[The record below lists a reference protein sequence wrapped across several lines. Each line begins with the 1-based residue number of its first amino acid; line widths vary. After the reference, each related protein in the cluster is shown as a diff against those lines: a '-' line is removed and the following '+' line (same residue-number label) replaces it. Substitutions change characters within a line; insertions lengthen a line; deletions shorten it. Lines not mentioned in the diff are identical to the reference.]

1 MEEEE
6 ELSSLLLLPHNGHHQ
21 PVDCIWLFFVNYPF
35 KLTMYIAHTVPGRY
49 TLKPLSLVLYLE
61 EEEEVVKMKH
71 CYSGVIFEN
80 QLKRGWDKTKIAL

>member
-1 MEEEE
+1 
-6 ELSSLLLLPHNGHHQ
+6 
-21 PVDCIWLFFVNYPF
+21 
-35 KLTMYIAHTVPGRY
+35 MYIAHTVSGCY
-49 TLKPLSLVLYLE
+49 TLKPLSLVLYL